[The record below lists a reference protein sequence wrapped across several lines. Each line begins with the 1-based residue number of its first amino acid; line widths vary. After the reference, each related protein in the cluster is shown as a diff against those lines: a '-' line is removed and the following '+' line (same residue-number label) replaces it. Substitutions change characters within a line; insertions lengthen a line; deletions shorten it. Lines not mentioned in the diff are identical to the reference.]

1 MSKINLNNLPFY
13 VINLEKSTDRWEKVE
28 ASFKKEKM
36 EKNLIKFLACDG
48 SVLDIVK
55 MRKDGVVK
63 IPKKDRANRPGAIA
77 NYLSIMGVFKDA
89 LKKKHNHIVLMED
102 DQTLVKDFKK
112 KLQVC
117 INQVDKVN
125 KNWDILYLASDEVEK
140 RTQKIEDVDKVRVPF
155 QDEKSKRIYGNNGF
169 LITAKCMRSLL
180 KHSTPIVEAS
190 DHYIIGMG
198 KNPFHKNKGYP
209 GNKHDYYNCFPY
221 LIKSFDTKSTID

>member
-1 MSKINLNNLPFY
+1 MSKINLNKLPFY
-13 VINLEKSTDRWEKVE
+13 VINLEKSTDRWNRVE

-36 EKNLIKFLACDG
+36 DKNLIKFLACDG
-48 SVLDIVK
+48 NILDIEK
-55 MRKDGVVK
+55 MRKNGVVK

-89 LKKKHNHIVLMED
+89 LKKKHKYIVLMED

-112 KLQVC
+112 KLQNC
-117 INQVDKVN
+117 INEVNKVN
-125 KNWDILYLASDEVEK
+125 KKWDILYLASDEVEK
-140 RTQKIEDVDKVRVPF
+140 RTEKIDGIDNVRIPF
-155 QDEKSKRIYGNNGF
+155 QNEKSKRIYGNNGF

-180 KHSTPIVEAS
+180 KHSKPIVEAS

-198 KNPFHKNKGYP
+198 KNPFHKNKAYP

-221 LIKSFDTKSTID
+221 LIKSFETKSTID